1 MTQPAKVDPETI
13 RSLAAAHGVTIE
25 RSAAERIADAF
36 GANLAISQT
45 DAHRLPFDLEPSAW
59 GPIAKRC
66 GSRP

>member
-1 MTQPAKVDPETI
+1 MPQPTKLDPETI
-13 RSLAAAHGVTIE
+13 RSLAAAHGVTLDPA
-25 RSAAERIADAF
+25 AAERIADAF

-66 GSRP
+66 GARS